1 MFQSAIDRDPG
12 FALAYVWLA
21 DSYNGLVY
29 GSYSASRDV
38 CPQARAAALKALEL
52 QENLAEAYSSLA
64 FVTQDQDWNWHE
76 AEKEYKHSIELKSD
90 YPKAHLWYGMFL
102 DSMGRF
108 DESQLEY
115 ERALKLDPLSLVINS
130 QMGFHYYLA
139 RQYKLADKQLKATLE
154 LDPGY
159 AYAHAHLGS
168 TYRLKPTLGD
178 AVAEYKKAV
187 DLENYPR
194 YVAMLGS
201 SYATAGKRSEA
212 LQILSDLQE
221 LSKRKY
227 VDPVLRAYLL
237 ASLGMKEKALTALEI
252 GYEEHSFLMRWLK
265 VQPNFDPLRSDPRFQ
280 NLLRRMNFPP

>member
-1 MFQSAIDRDPG
+1 M
-12 FALAYVWLA
+12 
-21 DSYNGLVY
+21 
-29 GSYSASRDV
+29 
-38 CPQARAAALKALEL
+38 
-52 QENLAEAYSSLA
+52 A